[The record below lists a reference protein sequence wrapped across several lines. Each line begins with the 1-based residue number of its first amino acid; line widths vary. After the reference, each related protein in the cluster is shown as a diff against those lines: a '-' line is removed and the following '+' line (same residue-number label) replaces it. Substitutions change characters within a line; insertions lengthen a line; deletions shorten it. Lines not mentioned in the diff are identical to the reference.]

1 MRKNWHE
8 TAWDDYVAAQSQDR
22 KTLNRINTLLKSIER
37 NGYDAIGNVEPLRGN
52 WSG

>member
-22 KTLNRINTLLKSIER
+22 KRNKHFSQPAVNKCHANPCALSI
-37 NGYDAIGNVEPLRGN
+37 P
-52 WSG
+52 S